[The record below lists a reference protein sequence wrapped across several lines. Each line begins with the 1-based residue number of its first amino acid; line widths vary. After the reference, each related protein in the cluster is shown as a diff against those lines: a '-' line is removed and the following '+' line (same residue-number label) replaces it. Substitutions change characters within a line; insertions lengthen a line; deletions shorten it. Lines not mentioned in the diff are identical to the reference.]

1 MLTVR
6 DEQAL
11 AKLHEFIEDNDI
23 SCEEY
28 VIQCDVIIK
37 ALEKQIPNKAIRE
50 EDDEMETDWFRCPVC
65 NIGLG
70 WEHAMKKINYCYNC
84 GQHIDTSEIDFYG
97 ENI

>member
-1 MLTVR
+1 MT
-6 DEQAL
+6 ENEA
-11 AKLHEFIEDNDI
+11 IED
-23 SCEEY
+23 
-28 VIQCDVIIK
+28 IK
-37 ALEKQIPNKAIRE
+37 ENILPCIGGKTLVVAINELEKQIPNKAIRE

-70 WEHAMKKINYCYNC
+70 WEHAMKKIKYCYNC